1 MIKFILLRYFCVQ
14 VLSVKFRGILLQLAN
29 GVQGFTPHQ
38 LAKGIFTRNFVAE
51 YYHVPRIHSER
62 LCS

>member
-1 MIKFILLRYFCVQ
+1 MHYFCVQ

-38 LAKGIFTRNFVAE
+38 LAKGIFTRNFGAE
-51 YYHVPRIHSER
+51 YYRVLRILSER
-62 LCS
+62 LRS

>member
-38 LAKGIFTRNFVAE
+38 LAKGIFTRYFVAE
-51 YYHVPRIHSER
+51 YYHVSSLHSER